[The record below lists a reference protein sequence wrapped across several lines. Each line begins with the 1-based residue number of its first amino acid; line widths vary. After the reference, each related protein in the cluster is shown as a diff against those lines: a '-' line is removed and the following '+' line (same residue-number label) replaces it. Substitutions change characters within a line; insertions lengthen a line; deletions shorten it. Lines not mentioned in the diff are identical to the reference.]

1 MLSRRSYVNRDG
13 RQQRRRSSGGRQR
26 RPNLSA
32 WYGEKAA
39 PITPGEFEFE
49 LTLLRGR
56 GTKSVALDPFVESFE
71 WNDEETALSGNVQ
84 LRRAEPGKRKSLPV
98 KRGHLIRCRVRWRGG
113 WYELWAMRCGSPQTT
128 VDPSGVTM
136 SVDLK
141 DDLARVR
148 NGKRR
153 YIRRKTKRKRHGY
166 FGHAVIREFA
176 RKEGV
181 RIGALVRCSKR
192 MSKVDVTGSFLD
204 LVTEVY
210 EHEADAT
217 GRKYVIRM
225 RDGKLEVV
233 NYKRNRMLYRL
244 AEQIRGGDITEEPK
258 VENPI
263 TVLVGKAR
271 IGKGADAKKIR
282 HTEYRR
288 SMVERFGY
296 TKRERDY
303 GRVES
308 AGELR
313 RKMKRDLAKQ
323 YKVDTTITVEHQ
335 GIPFIRRGD
344 GAQVVV
350 PSEGFERANS
360 FVYCTGA
367 RHQVQRGSFTSSFDF
382 TRDDPFLADRERRD
396 KEAREKSRKRRKRR
410 GGH

>member
-1 MLSRRSYVNRDG
+1 MLSRPSYVNRTG
-13 RQQRRRSSGGRQR
+13 RDQRRRTGAARQR
-26 RPNLSA
+26 RPNLSK
-32 WYGEKAA
+32 WYGEQAR
-39 PITPGEFEFE
+39 PVSPGEFEFE

-56 GTKSVALDPFVESFE
+56 GSKSVVLDTYVESFE

-84 LRRAEPGKRKSLPV
+84 LRRFDPEKRSSIPV
-98 KRGHLIRCRVRWRGG
+98 KRGHLIRCRVRWRGS
-113 WYELWAMRCGSPQTT
+113 WYELWAMRCGPPQVT

-141 DDLARVR
+141 DDLSRVR
-148 NGKRR
+148 HGKRR
-153 YIRRKTKRKRHGY
+153 YVRRKTKRKRHGY

-176 RKEGV
+176 AKEGV
-181 RIGALVRCSKR
+181 RIGALVRCTKR
-192 MSKVDVTGSFLD
+192 LAKIDVTGSFLD

-210 EHEADAT
+210 EREADHT
-217 GRKYVIRM
+217 GRRYVIRM
-225 RDGKLEVV
+225 RNGRLEVV
-233 NYKRNRMLYRL
+233 NYKRNVMLYRL
-244 AEQIRGGDITEEPK
+244 AAQIRGADITYEPK
-258 VENPI
+258 VEKPV

-271 IGKGADAKKIR
+271 IGKGSDAKKIR

-296 TKRERDY
+296 SKRERDY

-308 AGELR
+308 IAELR
-313 RKMKRDLAKQ
+313 RKVKRDLAKQ
-323 YKVDTTITVEHQ
+323 YKVDTSITVEHQ

-344 GAQVVV
+344 GAQVVI

-382 TRDDPFLADRERRD
+382 NREDPFEADRERREKD
-396 KEAREKSRKRRKRR
+396 AREKARRKRKR
-410 GGH
+410 GDD